1 MYTPPNK
8 ILEKLKNLPTS
19 PGVYLYSNSKKKI
32 IYIGKAKNLRS
43 RIKSY
48 FLNIGKHQQFK
59 TEILVQKI
67 DNIEY
72 ILTDNELEALLLE
85 SNLIKK
91 HKPKYNIDLKDDKS
105 YPYIRITKEL
115 FPRVFITRKIVRDG
129 SKYLGPYTQVK
140 AIRAILKS
148 LKKILKI
155 RNCAL
160 DITDDSIKSKKHK
173 LCLDYHI
180 KICNGVCRGLEEI
193 SDYKKSIKNIESFV
207 TGNDVEL
214 LKQLNDKM
222 LESSENLEFELA
234 AKYRDQIRTLEDY
247 RLKQKVQSAGDTP
260 QDYIAVATED
270 NDSCCVVFKVRNG
283 SLIARNHFFL
293 SGAYNKNNLEVLEE
307 FIKIYYNPNSFD
319 DNETLNTNSENYVVP
334 DFFPDEIIL
343 ESEIEDKDAVTD
355 WLNTLSERK
364 GKPNKKQISLKIPMI
379 GDKSK
384 MIFLAKKNA
393 EMLLNDRKLEKLK
406 KDYTPRSLNSLKRD
420 LNLPRLPKIIECFDI
435 SHFAGRETVA
445 SMVCFK
451 NAKPLKSRYRRF
463 KINTVEGIDDFAS
476 MREVVERRYTRLK
489 NDFEKDPKN
498 SEVLPDLI
506 MVDGGKGQLSSAVE
520 ILKRLD
526 LYDKIPV
533 IGLAKRL
540 EEVFKPNE
548 SESEMIP
555 RTSSALKLLQQLRD
569 EAHRFAIT
577 YHRNLRAKSHIKS
590 ELDDIDGLGPKK
602 RELLIKTF
610 GSLKK
615 IKESKID
622 NLLKVKGI
630 THKIAEEI
638 LKINPN

>member
-8 ILEKLKNLPTS
+8 ILEKLKILPS
-19 PGVYLYSNSKKKI
+19 GPGVYLYSNSKKKI
-32 IYIGKAKNLRS
+32 IYIGKAKNLKS

-72 ILTDNELEALLLE
+72 ILTDNEIEALLLE
-85 SNLIKK
+85 SNLINK

-115 FPRVFITRKIVRDG
+115 FPRVFITRTIIRDG

-140 AIRAILKS
+140 SIRSILKS

-155 RNCAL
+155 RNCKL

-173 LCLDYHI
+173 LCLDYHM
-180 KICNGVCRGLEEI
+180 KICNGVCKGFETANE
-193 SDYKKSIKNIESFV
+193 YKQSVKNIESFV
-207 TGNDVEL
+207 TGNDTEL
-214 LKQLNDKM
+214 LKQLKDKM
-222 LESSENLEFELA
+222 LEASENLEFELA
-234 AKYRDQIRTLEDY
+234 LKYRDQLRTLEDY
-247 RLKQKVQSAGDTP
+247 RLKQKVQNAGITP
-260 QDYIAVATED
+260 KDYIAVSTED

-293 SGAYNKNNLEVLEE
+293 TGAYNKSELEVLEE
-307 FIKIYYNPNSFD
+307 FIKLYYNTNFSSEDIDMNS
-319 DNETLNTNSENYVVP
+319 NISQNLHVP

-343 ESEIEDKDAVTD
+343 ESELEDKSAIAD
-355 WLNTLSERK
+355 WLNTLSDRK
-364 GKPNKKQISLKIPMI
+364 GKSNVKQISLKVPVI

-393 EMLLNDRKLEKLK
+393 EMLLNDKKLEKLK

-420 LNLPRLPKIIECFDI
+420 LNLPRLPRIIECFDI

-451 NAKPLKSRYRRF
+451 NAKPFKSRYRRF

-476 MREVVERRYTRLK
+476 MREVVDRRYTRLK
-489 NDFEKDPKN
+489 NDNEKDPKN
-498 SEVLPDLI
+498 NELPDLI

-520 ILKRLD
+520 ILKRFR
-526 LYDKIPV
+526 I
-533 IGLAKRL
+533 I
-540 EEVFKPNE
+540 
-548 SESEMIP
+548 
-555 RTSSALKLLQQLRD
+555 
-569 EAHRFAIT
+569 
-577 YHRNLRAKSHIKS
+577 
-590 ELDDIDGLGPKK
+590 
-602 RELLIKTF
+602 
-610 GSLKK
+610 
-615 IKESKID
+615 
-622 NLLKVKGI
+622 
-630 THKIAEEI
+630 
-638 LKINPN
+638 